1 MVWSRLDIL
10 YMFLTVNKCHEK
22 TKSNNVFST
31 FLPWLSVPSPLVPKD
46 VILKKKVRNRPTYVH
61 LRTTKECHNKK
72 DSQL

>member
-10 YMFLTVNKCHEK
+10 NMFLTVNKCHEK

-46 VILKKKVRNRPTYVH
+46 VFFFLFLFLKKR
-61 LRTTKECHNKK
+61 
-72 DSQL
+72 SQIGLHMFI